1 MGRNEKSRTTLFV
14 GGFSPY
20 LRAKE
25 VAQYFEK
32 YGDLVRCDIPTPGGR
47 SKGYAFVEF
56 EDERDAE
63 DAYEGMRHKKIDGRE
78 ITIEWAK
85 HSPSEGWN
93 SQNSEGIDR
102 GVSSGRGGY
111 NQRKSY
117 RERSRSRS
125 RSRSPRRLDSYSSK
139 RRSSPSHRRRSRSPR
154 RTSPEKRRDES
165 PARKDE
171 DKSPKASNSPT
182 KSPSRD

>member
-1 MGRNEKSRTTLFV
+1 MGKRCTLFV
-14 GGFSPY
+14 GGLSHY
-20 LRAKE
+20 TTSRDLSRE
-25 VAQYFEK
+25 FEK
-32 YGDLVRCDIPTPGGR
+32 YGSLVRCDIPTPGGR

-125 RSRSPRRLDSYSSK
+125 RSRSPPRRSDRDSYSTK